1 MKKCLL
7 VILICTILLP
17 LSLKAA
23 ETTTSEQEMKERI
36 MYIQQALDEGESA
49 GRLWWSGFTF
59 VYGVAS
65 GYQLNT
71 GLNYEDKQRPANIVG
86 GTKSLLGALSLLIAP
101 FPAAFA
107 PDKLRETPDENIKA
121 KLEKAEFLLKASAQ
135 AEKNGKSWMN
145 HALSIGVNTAG
156 ALVIGTTYSDYL
168 NDRNVNPTKEA
179 LASLISGIIV
189 SELQI
194 WLQPSRAIDDWNK
207 YEQKY
212 INGETT
218 GKLIRPDNS
227 HYVFA
232 APIISTN
239 SAGLVAGIFF

>member
-7 VILICTILLP
+7 GILICAIWLP
-17 LSLKAA
+17 LNLKAA
-23 ETTTSEQEMKERI
+23 EVTPTDQEMNERI
-36 MYIQQALDEGESA
+36 TYIQQALNDGESA

-59 VYGVAS
+59 VYGVAA

-71 GLNYEDKQRPANIVG
+71 GLNNEDEKRPANIVG
-86 GTKSLLGALSLLIAP
+86 GTKSLLGALSLLVAP

-107 PDKLRETPDENIKA
+107 PEKLRETPDDNLAA
-121 KLEKAEFLLKASAQ
+121 KLEKAESLLKASAE
-135 AEKNGKSWMN
+135 AEKRGKSWMN
-145 HALSIGVNTAG
+145 HALAIGVNTAG
-156 ALVIGTTYSDYL
+156 ALVIGVTYKDYL
-168 NDRNVNPTKEA
+168 QDRNESPEKEA

-194 WLQPSRAIDDWNK
+194 WLQPSRAINDWNK

-212 INGETT
+212 IS
-218 GKLIRPDNS
+218 GKTSGSLNKQDNS

-232 APIISTN
+232 APVITAN
-239 SAGLVAGIFF
+239 SAGLVAGVFF

>member
-7 VILICTILLP
+7 GILFCAIVLP
-17 LSLKAA
+17 LNLKAA
-23 ETTTSEQEMKERI
+23 EVTPTDQEMNERI
-36 MYIQQALDEGESA
+36 TYIQQALNDGESA

-59 VYGVAS
+59 VYGVAA

-71 GLNYEDKQRPANIVG
+71 GLKYEDKDRPANIVG

-107 PDKLRETPDENIKA
+107 PEKLRETPDDNLKA
-121 KLEKAEFLLKASAQ
+121 KLEKAESLLKASAN
-135 AEKNGKSWMN
+135 AEKMGKSWMN

-156 ALVIGTTYSDYL
+156 ALVIGITYNDYL
-168 NDRNVNPTKEA
+168 KDRDKNPTEIA

-207 YEQKY
+207 YEQRY
-212 INGETT
+212 IS
-218 GKLIRPDNS
+218 GKISGSLNQKDHS

-232 APIISTN
+232 APVITAD
-239 SAGLVAGIFF
+239 SAGLVAGVFF